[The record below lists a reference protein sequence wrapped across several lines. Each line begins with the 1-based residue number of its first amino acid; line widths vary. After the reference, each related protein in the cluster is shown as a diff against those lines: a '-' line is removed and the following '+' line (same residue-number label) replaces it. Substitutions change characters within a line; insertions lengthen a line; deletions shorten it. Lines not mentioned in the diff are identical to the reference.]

1 MPYKDPEA
9 QRAYN
14 KAYQKKHYA
23 ENKDYYKKKALLF
36 NKNKRKWNRE
46 FVTRVKAML
55 GCFDCGES
63 NPIILEFDHVRGEKT
78 NNIADMVNQS
88 YSTETI
94 KEEIR
99 KCKVRCANCH
109 RIKTHERR
117 NK

>member
-9 QRAYN
+9 RKAYN

-23 ENKDYYKKKALLF
+23 ENKEYYKEKALRS
-36 NKNKRKWNRE
+36 NKKIRGWNRD
-46 FVTRVKAML
+46 FVNRVKAKL

-63 NPIILEFDHVRGEKT
+63 NPIVLEFDHVTGNKAD
-78 NNIADMVNQS
+78 NIADMVNKS

-94 KEEIR
+94 KQEIR